1 MKIAML
7 STFPPT
13 QCGIATFT
21 QSLASAM
28 AQGNDV
34 NIIRLNPDEYSK
46 FNSSVIHEHASLD
59 DLILTGH
66 VMNSHDV
73 AIIQHEFGIYGGR
86 DGEDLLQILGA
97 LRIPA
102 VTVLHTVINAPTLNQ
117 RRVMQGIINSSN
129 LLVTMTE
136 IARRNLIRN
145 YDVKPERVRVIAH
158 GSPDLRTALSLNAG
172 HRNPRFLTWGLI
184 SEGKGIEWGIDA
196 LALLKDM
203 DPMPEYV
210 VAGRTHPKV
219 LERDG
224 EAYRN
229 NLIRRAASLGVL
241 GQLTFVDSYLTP
253 EQLAAL
259 VSTSD
264 AILLPYDSREQV
276 TSGVLVEA
284 LVAGGP
290 VIATRFPHAV
300 EVLTG
305 GAGLLVNHEDPEDIA
320 SALRMAITN
329 PRVSES
335 LKMGA
340 SEISHSYLWNSV
352 GGAYSELVEELV
364 KPKVLLQSVLASA

>member
-13 QCGIATFT
+13 QCGIATFA

-28 AQGNDV
+28 TAGNDV

-46 FNSSVIHEHASLD
+46 FNSSVIHEHSSAD

-66 VMNSHDV
+66 VMNAHDV
-73 AIIQHEFGIYGGR
+73 AIIQHEFGIYGGS
-86 DGEDLLQILGA
+86 DGEDILQIIGA
-97 LRIPA
+97 LRIPV
-102 VTVLHTVINAPTLNQ
+102 VTVLHTVINAPTFNQ

-129 LLVTMTE
+129 LIVTMTE

-145 YDVKPERVRVIAH
+145 YDAKPDRVRVIPH
-158 GSPDLRTALSLNAG
+158 GSPDLRSPLNLNSG

-196 LALLKDM
+196 LSLLKDM
-203 DPMPEYV
+203 NPLPEYV

-219 LERDG
+219 LEREG

-229 NLIRRAASLGVL
+229 QLIRRAANLDVL
-241 GQLTFVDSYLTP
+241 DQLTFVDSYLSP
-253 EQLAAL
+253 DELASL

-284 LVAGGP
+284 LVAGRP
-290 VIATRFPHAV
+290 VVSTRFPHAV
-300 EVLTG
+300 EALTG

-320 SALRMAITN
+320 YALRLAMTN
-329 PRVSES
+329 TRLAES
-335 LKMGA
+335 MIIQSAELSK
-340 SEISHSYLWNSV
+340 SYLWDSV
-352 GGAYSELVEELV
+352 GTAYLDLVEELV
-364 KPKVLLQSVLASA
+364 KPRIVLQSILASA

>member
-13 QCGIATFT
+13 QCGIATFS

-28 AQGNDV
+28 SQGNDV
-34 NIIRLNPDEYSK
+34 NIIRLNPDEFSK
-46 FNSSVIHEHASLD
+46 FNSSVVHEHASIG

-66 VMNSHDV
+66 VMNAHDV

-97 LRIPA
+97 LRIPV

-145 YDVKPERVRVIAH
+145 YDVKPERVRVIPH
-158 GSPDLRTALSLNAG
+158 GSPDLRTPLRLNAG
-172 HRNPRFLTWGLI
+172 HGNPRFLTWGLI
-184 SEGKGIEWGIDA
+184 SEGKGIEWGIEA
-196 LALLKDM
+196 LALLKDL

-229 NLIRRAASLGVL
+229 SLIRRAANLGVL
-241 GQLTFVDSYLTP
+241 EQLTFVDSYLTP

-259 VSTSD
+259 VSTSN

-320 SALRMAITN
+320 AALRIAMTN
-329 PRVSES
+329 QRVSES
-335 LKMGA
+335 LKTGA
-340 SEISHSYLWNSV
+340 SEMCQSYLWDSV
-352 GGAYSELVEELV
+352 GDAYSEIIEELV
-364 KPKVLLQSVLASA
+364 KPKILLQTVLASA